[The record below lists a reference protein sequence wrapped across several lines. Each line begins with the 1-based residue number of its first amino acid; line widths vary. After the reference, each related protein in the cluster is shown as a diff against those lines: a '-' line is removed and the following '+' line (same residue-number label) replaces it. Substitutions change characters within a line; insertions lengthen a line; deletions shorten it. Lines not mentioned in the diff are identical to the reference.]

1 MKNIPAMIKQTLSEL
16 LTAYRTGKLSQ
27 ETLEIKLDELYVSAA
42 ERIKN
47 TLDIDA
53 VFVSLSLSKL
63 QAAPSERY
71 NDEEIDQLIA
81 ALSGRGYAC
90 YQSFYRISRDMLTP
104 SELSIL
110 AIAKDFLSHGDEE
123 MPEKLL
129 TEENYR
135 TWQLIVKHDRSKRVE
150 FAKPATVPAW
160 IVSQIKYLLWV
171 AMSDKKTRLLK
182 LEREELIQKIAHNC
196 RLLSGEIA
204 ALVTVGK
211 DVCSVV

>member
-16 LTAYRTGKLSQ
+16 LTAYRAGKISQ
-27 ETLEIKLDELYVSAA
+27 ETLEKKLDELYVSAA

-47 TLDIDA
+47 TLEIDA
-53 VFVSLSLSKL
+53 VFVSLSLSRL

-104 SELSIL
+104 SELSVL
-110 AIAKDFLSHGDEE
+110 AIAKDFLSHVNEE

-135 TWQLIVKHDRSKRVE
+135 TWQSIVKHDSGKRVE
-150 FAKPATVPAW
+150 FEKPATVPAW

-182 LEREELIQKIAHNC
+182 QEREELIQKIAHAC
-196 RLLSGEIA
+196 RLLSGEAA
-204 ALVTVGK
+204 ALVTVGN